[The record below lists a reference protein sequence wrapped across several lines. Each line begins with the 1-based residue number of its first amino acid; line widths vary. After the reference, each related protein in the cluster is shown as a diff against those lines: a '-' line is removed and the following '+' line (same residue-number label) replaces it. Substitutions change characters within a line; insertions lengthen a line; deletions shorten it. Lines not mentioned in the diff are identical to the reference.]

1 MGNRSDDVPDDN
13 WRDRLPVYFD
23 RRSADAKGLSAIGL
37 NVIGLISGTSVD
49 GIDAALVR
57 LTGTD
62 VDLRVELIRG
72 ATYAYPPLLR
82 EQILQVCAGASLSMA
97 EWAALDDAIAHTFA
111 QAALKIQ
118 ATASSD
124 SISPDS
130 IQVELIGSHGQTVFH
145 RPPTHPT
152 QDAAMLQQQMGQFA
166 AKPDTEHDLFTPS
179 ALGLGYTMQL
189 GRGEAIA
196 HLTGIPTVSNF
207 RVADIA
213 ASGQGAPLV
222 SRLDAY
228 VLSHPEHSRCVQNI
242 GGIGNVT
249 YLPARSP
256 DTDLNTWEQQIL
268 GWDTGPGNVLID
280 LAVAHF
286 SDGRQTYDANG
297 AWAATGQPCGELVH
311 RWLQDEFFH
320 LPPPKST
327 GREHFGVDYWR
338 RCLADTTAYSLSP
351 ADVLATLTDFT
362 AASIVQNYRA
372 WLSTPPVEVLLCGG
386 GSRNAHLRQRIAT
399 YLAHPEYLIHA
410 DLISQPSQTPPLANG
425 ETATSV
431 KMSASPHVF
440 TTDHVGLQADYK
452 EAIAFAVLAYWRLL
466 GIPGNLPAVT
476 GAKQPLPLGMLH
488 LPI

>member
-1 MGNRSDDVPDDN
+1 MVNHSDDVRHDS
-13 WRDRLPVYFD
+13 WRDRCANYLD
-23 RRSADAKGLSAIGL
+23 RHSAEAIGLSRSGL

-62 VDLRVELIRG
+62 VDLRVELIQG

-97 EWAALDDAIAHTFA
+97 DAAALDDAIAHVFA

-118 ATASSD
+118 AAAPH
-124 SISPDS
+124 SP
-130 IQVELIGSHGQTVFH
+130 QVDLIGSHGQTVFH
-145 RPPTHPT
+145 RPPTHPS
-152 QDAAMLQQQMGQFA
+152 QDATTLQQQMAQFA
-166 AKPDTEHDLFTPS
+166 AKPDTERALFTPDR
-179 ALGLGYTMQL
+179 LGLGYTTQL
-189 GRGEAIA
+189 GRGDAIA

-207 RVADIA
+207 RVPDIA
-213 ASGQGAPLV
+213 AGGQGAPLV

-228 VLSHPEHSRCVQNI
+228 VLSHPEHSRCVQNL

-256 DTDLNTWEQQIL
+256 NTDLTAWEQQIL

-286 SDGRQTYDANG
+286 SDGRQTYDQDG
-297 AWAATGQPCGELVH
+297 AWAATGQPCGELLH
-311 RWLQDEFFH
+311 RWLQDEFFR

-327 GREHFGVDYWR
+327 GREYFGVDYWR
-338 RCLADTTAYSLSP
+338 RCLADTVAYNLSP

-362 AASIVQNYRA
+362 AASIAQNYLT
-372 WLSTPPVEVLLCGG
+372 WLPAPPTEVLLCGG
-386 GSRNAHLRQRIAT
+386 GSRNAHLRQRIAA
-399 YLAHPEYLIHA
+399 YLADPESIPPTSGK
-410 DLISQPSQTPPLANG
+410 ISATPP
-425 ETATSV
+425 
-431 KMSASPHVF
+431 VF
-440 TTDHVGLQADYK
+440 TTDQVGLQADYK

-476 GAKQPLPLGMLH
+476 GAKRPLPLGRLH
-488 LPI
+488 LPFAAN